1 VCCKFD
7 ASDHAPSS
15 SGLLGACILEKT
27 GTNHMHRRVHSAWFF
42 DIFLHCWFPF
52 SLQYCTSTYCQWKL
66 SSTRRGLKRERD
78 REKKCDAFDRP
89 LRHRENRARGIGRA
103 TQRCLPSL
111 RFTAASRRHRPECG
125 LFTALPSLPS
135 PTKLPVKLAYKPC

>member
-1 VCCKFD
+1 VCSKFD
-7 ASDHAPSS
+7 ASDHAPS